1 MASFTNVNRALD
13 RYLQTVHYTTISRTT
28 VDFEE
33 TLTPTVTIIKAVVQP
48 ANPEKLNVDQI
59 DWSLKY
65 RLIHS
70 NQPLVMGDYVRHDGI
85 EYKLIAPSD
94 WSDYGYYRA
103 IGEEV
108 KGDLV

>member
-1 MASFTNVNRALD
+1 MPSLPNVSSVLD
-13 RYLQTVHYTTISRTT
+13 CYLQTVQYTTIDRTT
-28 VDFEE
+28 VDFID
-33 TLTPTVTIIKAVVQP
+33 TLVPTVINIEAVVQP
-48 ANPEKLNVDQI
+48 ANPEKLNIDQI

-70 NQPLVMGDYVRHDGI
+70 KHQLQMGDYVRHNGI
-85 EYKLIAPSD
+85 EYTLIIPSD
-94 WSDYGYYRA
+94 WSDYGYYRS